1 MSESGTPHFK
11 SIKLYNNLKSE
22 VDRLIDALLT
32 PMNRE
37 PEEDINFPFDMYIE
51 NDEVV
56 IEVEMPGLEKE
67 QVHIEGIDKFLE
79 ISGEKDTVKRKYKC
93 CIGLE
98 RTNGKYKKLIYI
110 ERSVNMQAATAE
122 LEDGILIIRL
132 PLVEEKRGKKIINIG

>member
-1 MSESGTPHFK
+1 MPITHFGITP
-11 SIKLYNNLKSE
+11 
-22 VDRLIDALLT
+22 LLQEKIVRSANCFT
-32 PMNRE
+32 SPMNRE

-67 QVHIEGIDKFLE
+67 QVHIEGIDQFLE

-110 ERSVNMQAATAE
+110 ERSVNMQSAAAQ
-122 LEDGILIIRL
+122 LEDGVLTIRL
-132 PLVEEKRGKKIINIG
+132 PLVEEERGKKIINKRLS